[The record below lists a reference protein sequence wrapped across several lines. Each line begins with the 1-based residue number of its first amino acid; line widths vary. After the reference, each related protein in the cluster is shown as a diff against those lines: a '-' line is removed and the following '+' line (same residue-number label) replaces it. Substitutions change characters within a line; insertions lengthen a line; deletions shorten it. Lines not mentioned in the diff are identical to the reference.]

1 MGAIIMKIDFA
12 TLAFGHKVKVGG
24 STPNWATAL
33 GQGKKHK
40 INDDAE
46 IDELL
51 RGMTFSAVPL
61 ERVST
66 KIGKGGNVVYGN
78 VENSPVVLAALFK
91 KVYINDVLIKD
102 GQYILLITRDTSLS
116 HAGRLRVKYGPS
128 NTYYDGE
135 NIYSNDMFIQQ
146 MKKQLGL
153 GENACWFV
161 SEISIRNQDELIFKA
176 TIVNTMENVEY
187 NDTKALHAAWES
199 LCPTRVFSKVLT
211 NNEVA
216 KNRII
221 FGAPGTGKSHKLKTD
236 SEIFG
241 DNMERVT
248 FHPNYSYAQF
258 VGTYKPVMEIREDKK
273 EISYEYVPGPFMRV
287 YVNAKK
293 SMLVNEEYKDSTGAR
308 VYYEPATDMESWNLF
323 DKIKCIGDTEYFR
336 ATKDMK
342 FGDIALIYIGN
353 NDFGYEKGVYA
364 IAKVI
369 SELQIDDS
377 EGDGSLCVLL
387 RFDKIS
393 YDKPIISK
401 KVFDQYNTQYQSVHR
416 IEKGEDLLREIS
428 FKEEKHLLII
438 EEINRANVAAVF
450 GDVFQL
456 LDRKNGISEYAIA
469 TSEDMR
475 QYLDDELGWYDA
487 DNSEMRIPSNMYI
500 WATMNSADQGV
511 FPMDTAFKR
520 RWEFEYLGVD
530 DEEQV
535 EAIQDYVIPMCVDNT
550 YYVNWQELRNEINTI
565 LKKEKI
571 NEDKLLGPFF
581 VSKAM
586 LDDIKSTKDDRDKI
600 SLGEITETEIIEAI
614 LSKEKAFIK
623 AFESKVIM
631 YLFEDVMKMRAGK
644 IFLGHDKNKG
654 NMIFSEI
661 CKAFEKDGEKIF
673 DLQLE
678 HIE

>member
-33 GQGKKHK
+33 GQGKEHK
-40 INDDAE
+40 INNDTE

-51 RGMTFSAVPL
+51 RGMTYSAVPL

-102 GQYILLITRDTSLS
+102 GQYILLITRDTSMS

-146 MKKQLGL
+146 MKTQLGL

-187 NDTKALHAAWES
+187 DDTKALHAAWER
-199 LCPTRVFSKVLT
+199 LCPTRVFSKGLT

-221 FGAPGTGKSHKLKTD
+221 FGAPGTGKSHKLETD
-236 SEIFG
+236 SEVFG

-258 VGTYKPVMEIREDKK
+258 VGTYKPVMEIRGDKK

-287 YVNAKK
+287 YLNAQK

-342 FGDIALIYIGN
+342 VGDIALIYIGN

-428 FKEEKHLLII
+428 FGEEKHLLII

-550 YYVNWQELRNEINTI
+550 YYVNWQKLRNEINTI

-600 SLGEITETEIIEAI
+600 SLGEITETEIIEEI

>member
-1 MGAIIMKIDFA
+1 MKIDFA

>member
-33 GQGKKHK
+33 GQGKEHK
-40 INDDAE
+40 INNDTE

-51 RGMTFSAVPL
+51 RGMIYSAVPL

-102 GQYILLITRDTSLS
+102 GQYILLITRDTSMS
-116 HAGRLRVKYGPS
+116 HAGRLRVKYGTS

-187 NDTKALHAAWES
+187 DDTKALHAAWES
-199 LCPTRVFSKVLT
+199 LCPTRVFSKGLT
-211 NNEVA
+211 NNEGV

-221 FGAPGTGKSHKLKTD
+221 FGAPGTGKSYRLNRE

-241 DNMERVT
+241 GLVERVT
-248 FHPNYSYAQF
+248 FHPNYSYSQF
-258 VGTYKPVMEIREDKK
+258 VGTYKPIMEQVDDGKN
-273 EISYEYVPGPFMRV
+273 ISYEFVPGPFMRT
-287 YVNAKK
+287 YVKAKK
-293 SMLVNEEYKDSTGAR
+293 DIVINEYLKGVIENQEVNYFF
-308 VYYEPATDMESWNLF
+308 ESANNIGEWNLF
-323 DKIKCIGDTEYFR
+323 QEITAIGQVVNFH

-342 FGDIALIYIGN
+342 IGDIAFIYIGN
-353 NDFGYEKGVYA
+353 NNYGYVPGVYA
-364 IAKVI
+364 IATVI
-369 SELQIDDS
+369 SEPFM
-377 EGDGSLCVLL
+377 EYEEDGELMVEL

-393 YDKPIISK
+393 YDKPLISK
-401 KVFDQYNTQYQSVHR
+401 EEFEKYNTQVRSVHV
-416 IEKGEDLLREIS
+416 INDGQKLLENMELDYIQN
-428 FKEEKHLLII
+428 HLLLI

-450 GDVFQL
+450 GDTFQL
-456 LDRKNGISEYAIA
+456 LDRKLGTSEYPIA
-469 TSEDMR
+469 TSEDIR
-475 QYLDDELGWYDA
+475 KYLEEEFKGYPIDCTQMA
-487 DNSEMRIPSNMYI
+487 IPSNMFI

-520 RWEFEYLGVD
+520 RWEFEYIGIN
-530 DEEQV
+530 DEMEKV
-535 EAIQDYVIPMCVDNT
+535 EEYIIPVGMGENRKHIKW
-550 YYVNWQELRNEINTI
+550 NELRIRINDI
-565 LKKEKI
+565 LLSDECRV

-581 VSKAM
+581 ISKNM
-586 LDDIKSTKDDRDKI
+586 LENALLDEDK
-600 SLGEITETEIIEAI
+600 
-614 LSKEKAFIK
+614 FVK

-631 YLFEDVMKMRAGK
+631 YLFEDVMKMRPANIFKGHNGK
-644 IFLGHDKNKG
+644 
-654 NMIFSEI
+654 MIFSDI
-661 CKAFEKDGEKIF
+661 CKTFEAKGEELFGIN
-673 DLQLE
+673 D
-678 HIE
+678 IEDIQKQEQE